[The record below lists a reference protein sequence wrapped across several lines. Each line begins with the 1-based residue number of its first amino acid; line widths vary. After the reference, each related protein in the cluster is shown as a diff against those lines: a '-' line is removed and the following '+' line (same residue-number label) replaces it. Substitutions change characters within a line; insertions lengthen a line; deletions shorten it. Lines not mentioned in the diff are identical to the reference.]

1 MATRSTSRHVAGAI
15 AVAAVVQGGAG
26 VARAG
31 APAAWQV
38 PDECGGSER
47 LAARVSAQLGRP
59 LETEP
64 MSIDVAIAPGPD
76 GGYHA
81 HVEMDSVYGAAERD
95 LTGADCGAVVDAVVL
110 VLAVAM
116 HDVPQLAD
124 DEVTEPVAPAP
135 RAPARLLVG
144 AGVGVDRGALPSSSP
159 GASVV
164 LALVRGAWRVELGG
178 EVYQAAFAPT
188 PEDDMRGV
196 DVGLL
201 GGRARLCHGVGP
213 LRACVGGALGR
224 LEGRPVVLN
233 EPATQSRRWSAV
245 TAGLGWSYRFGGRFA
260 LGLDVDGVLAIDR
273 PEFVTSDDVRLHQ
286 PAATGVRASCGLEV
300 EIR

>member
-144 AGVGVDRGALPSSSP
+144 AGVGVDRGALPS
-159 GASVV
+159 
-164 LALVRGAWRVELGG
+164 
-178 EVYQAAFAPT
+178 
-188 PEDDMRGV
+188 
-196 DVGLL
+196 
-201 GGRARLCHGVGP
+201 
-213 LRACVGGALGR
+213 
-224 LEGRPVVLN
+224 
-233 EPATQSRRWSAV
+233 
-245 TAGLGWSYRFGGRFA
+245 
-260 LGLDVDGVLAIDR
+260 
-273 PEFVTSDDVRLHQ
+273 
-286 PAATGVRASCGLEV
+286 
-300 EIR
+300 